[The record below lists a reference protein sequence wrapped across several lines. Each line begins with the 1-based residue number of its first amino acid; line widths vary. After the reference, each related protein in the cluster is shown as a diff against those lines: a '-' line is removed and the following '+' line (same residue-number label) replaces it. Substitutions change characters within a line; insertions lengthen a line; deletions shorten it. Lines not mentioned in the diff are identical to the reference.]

1 MKLRPEIDALLT
13 EIDAF
18 IERSGTTP
26 TSFGK
31 NSVGDPN
38 LYRRLKNNS
47 NLTLATVDR
56 IRSFM
61 RENEKAT
68 AA

>member
-18 IERSGTTP
+18 IGRSGITP
-26 TSFGK
+26 TAFGK
-31 NSVGDPN
+31 ISVCDPN

-47 NLTLATVDR
+47 NLTLATIDR
-56 IRSFM
+56 IRAFM
-61 RENEKAT
+61 REHEGVAP
-68 AA
+68 